1 MENILKSALKK
12 NQQRTEARPAK
23 SERKDVDGYLSE
35 IRAFESDRVAMAKHS
50 AKTAWKVAMG
60 AGAVAILSLVAVV
73 TMLPLKTSEPYLI
86 KVDRS
91 TGSTDV
97 VHPLRDGKGA
107 SYGEVL
113 DKYWIDQFI
122 VARDGYEWE
131 TIQTS
136 FNTMKLMTTPKTFGA
151 YSQTVVGKNS
161 LTKVFVDQKSMRID
175 VQDISFLPSTNGE
188 EKLAQVRFVRHV
200 MNNHGEDDKEYKPT
214 YWTAT
219 LSYDYR
225 STIRTE
231 NERRLNPLGF
241 RVTSYR
247 EDQIIK

>member
-1 MENILKSALKK
+1 MENVLKSVFKK
-12 NQQRTEARPAK
+12 NQQRTQAPQAK
-23 SERKDVDGYLSE
+23 TERKDVDGYLNE
-35 IRAFESDRVAMAKHS
+35 IRNFESDRVELAKQS
-50 AKTAWKVAMG
+50 AKTAWKVAAG
-60 AGAVAILSLVAVV
+60 AGAVAILSLLAVV

-86 KVDRS
+86 KVDRD

-136 FNTMKLMTTPKTFGA
+136 YNTMKLMTTPKTFGA
-151 YSQTVVGKNS
+151 YNQTVLGDNS
-161 LTKVFVDQKSMRID
+161 LTKVFADQKSMRID
-175 VQDISFLPSTNGE
+175 VQDISFLPSTNNDQ
-188 EKLAQVRFVRHV
+188 KLAQVRFVRHV
-200 MNNHGEDDKEYKPT
+200 VNSHGEDDKLYKPT